1 MHKNIKYLF
10 IINPI
15 AGVKKQERIVSAIEK
30 HFQNSNCYAIYF
42 AKDKTAA
49 EEEIKTAV
57 SKNIPYIIAVGGD
70 GTVNIVSKYLANSDS
85 ILGIIPT
92 GSGNGLAHF
101 LKIPFKLNK
110 NLKALEKGTYHYID
124 SATINNQAFISI
136 AGIGFDA
143 YIAALFNQSKRRGF
157 FTYFKLIIR
166 AYFRYKEQEYHFIA
180 DGKSYKRKA
189 FLISFANSNQFG
201 YKTIISPIAK
211 IDDGLLDI
219 CIVKRPSPLIAL
231 FIWPMIFLKKFHK
244 SKYLEIIQAKEICIL
259 NCKEELIQFDGEYS
273 KNTSDKISIKLFQK
287 NLKIIKYQ

>member
-157 FTYFKLIIR
+157 FTYLKLVIR
-166 AYFRYKEQEYHFIA
+166 AYFRYKEQEYSFIA

>member
-157 FTYFKLIIR
+157 FTYLKLVIR
-166 AYFRYKEQEYHFIA
+166 AYFRYKEQEYSFIA

-189 FLISFANSNQFG
+189 FLSSFANINQIG